1 MKQLVFDIAPP
12 PRPTLENFAVGPNA
26 EVLAML
32 RALLAGESHE
42 RFVYLW
48 GGAGCGKSH
57 LLQGVASAAEAHH
70 LRLCMVG
77 GAAQMCGEDEVAQ
90 CDIVLVN
97 DVLKL
102 DDVGQSGL
110 FNIMNR
116 MRDGSGLLIATGPYA
131 PMHLHIRQ
139 DLASRLAQ
147 CLVLQVKCLTDED
160 KVQALTLHAQTR
172 GFTLARDVA
181 AYLLKTWKR
190 DLPALL
196 AVLDALDRY
205 SLEMKRAITVPLAR
219 EVLALLPKD

>member
-1 MKQLVFDIAPP
+1 
-12 PRPTLENFAVGPNA
+12 
-26 EVLAML
+26 
-32 RALLAGESHE
+32 
-42 RFVYLW
+42 
-48 GGAGCGKSH
+48 
-57 LLQGVASAAEAHH
+57 LQGVASAAAAHH
-70 LRLCMVG
+70 LRPCMA
-77 GAAQMCGEDEVAQ
+77 GAAQMCGEDEAAQ

-102 DDVGQSGL
+102 DDAGQSRL

-131 PMHLHIRQ
+131 PMHLHIRP

-147 CLVLQVKCLTDED
+147 CLVFQVKCLSDED
-160 KVQALTLHAQTR
+160 KVQALMMHAQTR
-172 GFTLARDVA
+172 GFTLPREVA

-205 SLEMKRAITVPLAR
+205 SLETKRAITVPLAR
-219 EVLALLPKD
+219 EVLALLPKT

>member
-1 MKQLVFDIAPP
+1 MKQLVLDIAPP
-12 PRPTLENFAVGPNA
+12 PQPTLENFATGPNA
-26 EVLAML
+26 ELLAAL
-32 RALLAGESHE
+32 RALLAGDSHE

-57 LLQGVASAAEAHH
+57 LLQAVASAAGDHH
-70 LRLCMVG
+70 LRPCMASGSQLCS
-77 GAAQMCGEDEVAQ
+77 EDEAAQ

-102 DDVGQSGL
+102 DQAGQSRL

-116 MRDGSGLLIATGPYA
+116 MRDGSGLLVVTGPYA
-131 PMHLHIRQ
+131 PMHLQIRQ

-147 CLVLQVKCLTDED
+147 CLVFQVKCLSDED
-160 KVQALTLHAQTR
+160 KVQALTLHAQNR
-172 GFTLARDVA
+172 GFTLPRDVA
-181 AYLLKTWKR
+181 GYLLKTWKR

-205 SLEMKRAITVPLAR
+205 SLETKRSITVPLVR
-219 EVLALLPKD
+219 EVLALLPKT